1 MRRFT
6 SFTAISVLALG
17 VGACATSPGGQLT
30 PTNNPSLYSVHQP
43 VVQHTNFVL
52 DLDAS
57 GDQLSPSERARLIG
71 WFEGIELR
79 YGDQI
84 FVEQPR
90 DYPSPGARADVG
102 RVLGE
107 YGMLLRNGAPV
118 TNGNVAPGTVRVI
131 ASRATASVP
140 GCPNWNDPN
149 LGPSSNTSPNY
160 GCAVNSN
167 LAAMVADPNDLIR
180 GRQGSVDSSAHTAAR
195 AVRVYR
201 ERQPTGT
208 QPLPATSTSSTSGG
222 SN

>member
-1 MRRFT
+1 MRRLT
-6 SFTAISVLALG
+6 SLTVISVLAAGL
-17 VGACATSPGGQLT
+17 GACTSNSRGPLT
-30 PTNNPSLYSVHQP
+30 AANNPSLYSVHQP
-43 VVQHTNFVL
+43 VVQNTNFVL

-57 GDQLSPSERARLIG
+57 GDQLSASERARLIG

-84 FVEQPR
+84 FVDEAR

-102 RVLGE
+102 RALGE
-107 YGMLLRNGAPV
+107 YGMLLRDGAPV
-118 TNGNVAPGTVRVI
+118 TNGSVAPGTVRVI
-131 ASRATASVP
+131 ASRGTASVP
-140 GCPNWNDPN
+140 GCPNWNDPQ

-167 LAAMVADPNDLIR
+167 LAAMVADPNDLVR

>member
-6 SFTAISVLALG
+6 SLTAISVLALG
-17 VGACATSPGGQLT
+17 LGACASNSGGPLS
-30 PTNNPSLYSVHQP
+30 PTNNPSVYSVHQP

-57 GDQLSPSERARLIG
+57 GDSLSASERARLIG

-84 FVEQPR
+84 YVEEPR

-107 YGMLLRNGAPV
+107 YGMLLQNGAPI
-118 TNGNVAPGTVRVI
+118 TNGNVSPGVIRVI

-140 GCPNWNDPN
+140 NCPNWNDPQ
-149 LGPSSNTSPNY
+149 LAPSSNTSANY
-160 GCAVNSN
+160 GCAINSN
-167 LAAMVADPNDLIR
+167 LAAMVADPNDLVR
-180 GRQGSVDSSAHTAAR
+180 GRQGSVDSSGNTATR

-201 ERQPTGT
+201 ERQPSGA
-208 QPLPATSTSSTSGG
+208 QPLPSTSTSSSSGG

>member
-1 MRRFT
+1 MRRLT
-6 SFTAISVLALG
+6 SLTAISVLALG
-17 VGACATSPGGQLT
+17 LGACTSSQGPLT
-30 PTNNPSLYSVHQP
+30 AANNPSLYSVHQP

-84 FVEQPR
+84 FVDEPR

-107 YGMLLRNGAPV
+107 YGMLLQNGAPV
-118 TNGNVAPGTVRVI
+118 TNGNVAPGTVRVV

-140 GCPNWNDPN
+140 NCPNWNEQQIAPT
-149 LGPSSNTSPNY
+149 GNTSANY
-160 GCAVNSN
+160 GCGVNSN
-167 LAAMVADPNDLIR
+167 IAAMVADPNDLVR

-208 QPLPATSTSSTSGG
+208 QPLPATSTSGSSSGG